1 MTRFLVAVALAL
13 LLLFALAGAALAA
26 GKMGGAAGGF
36 EQARNDTQF
45 ATRYSRPIGEE
56 IPTVAGSKLGVGS
69 EVATTSVVVG
79 KAGGMPVDSMAGRKL
94 GAGMDYQAT

>member
-69 EVATTSVVVG
+69 EVAVVAG
-79 KAGGMPVDSMAGRKL
+79 KAGGQSVDTLAGRKL